1 MRRLI
6 ETCVIGV
13 LLIIAV
19 ILLVILVHNI
29 WVYGWMY

>member
-1 MRRLI
+1 MRRFI

>member
-6 ETCVIGV
+6 ENCVIGV

-19 ILLVILVHNI
+19 VLLVILIHNI